1 MAGSKIA
8 PPEPFDFKCP
18 ELWEKWIRRFG
29 RFRIAS
35 DLHKK
40 CARRYR
46 YAMGDSAYDVLTTF
60 VFDEEGDD
68 LKYDK
73 VKEKFDQYFTV
84 RRNVIYERA
93 KFNQRKQEQDEP
105 DETFITSLYCLA
117 EYCKYGVLK
126 EEMIGSHFGGS
137 ERFEAQ

>member
-1 MAGSKIA
+1 M
-8 PPEPFDFKCP
+8 PRTVREMDPEVWQIQDCIGLAQ
-18 ELWEKWIRRFG
+18 EVREEIQVNSL
-29 RFRIAS
+29 
-35 DLHKK
+35 L
-40 CARRYR
+40 

>member
-1 MAGSKIA
+1 MPRTVGEMD
-8 PPEPFDFKCP
+8 PEVWQIQDCIGLAQ
-18 ELWEKWIRRFG
+18 EVREEIQVNSL
-29 RFRIAS
+29 
-35 DLHKK
+35 L
-40 CARRYR
+40 